1 MMDEEE
7 LRIKY
12 RDAIIDQIEKE
23 LHPAE
28 SNLLM
33 IKESFDKHDLNFLKN
48 AYCNFKKCGARVM
61 MALLEEGLLL

>member
-28 SNLLM
+28 NNLLM

-48 AYCNFKKCGARVM
+48 ASSNFQELK
-61 MALLEEGLLL
+61 

>member
-1 MMDEEE
+1 MNEEE

-28 SNLLM
+28 NNLLM

-48 AYCNFKKCGARVM
+48 AYSNFQECGARVM